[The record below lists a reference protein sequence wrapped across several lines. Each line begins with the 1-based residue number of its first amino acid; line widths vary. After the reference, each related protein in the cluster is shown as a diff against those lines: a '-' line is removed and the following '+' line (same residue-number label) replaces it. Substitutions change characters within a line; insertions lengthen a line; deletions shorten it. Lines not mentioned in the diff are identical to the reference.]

1 MEYLLLGLSA
11 FDALATDIG
20 IRMQAIQEANPVAGS
35 LYETSGFLF
44 YGFKILLP
52 VVLLALLRRQ
62 RSGVLVRKGVAFATA
77 LYGLIAIYH
86 VCWIAYVLSAG

>member
-1 MEYLLLGLSA
+1 
-11 FDALATDIG
+11 
-20 IRMQAIQEANPVAGS
+20 MQAIQEANPVARS

-52 VVLLALLRRQ
+52 VVLLALLRYT
-62 RSGVLVRKGVAFATA
+62 RSRMLVRRGVTLATA
-77 LYGLIAIYH
+77 LCGLIAIYH